1 MGSGDRE
8 PSTPSGDAGDE
19 GDSAAT
25 DGALPRPSR
34 DPRELAAFVLVALV
48 IVGVAAA
55 VVGPVGDT
63 TATDTGDAATTP
75 PPSPVST
82 ATPTATVESAPNVT
96 MRVRSVEAC
105 GTRCRVVTI
114 ALTNGGDAPAR
125 SVGVTTDITTGDTLV
140 WGGQSDVGR
149 LGAGETVT
157 RTRTIRVGYVDA
169 ARIESN
175 NGRIHIETTVRTANG
190 TRTFTERRTV
200 S

>member
-8 PSTPSGDAGDE
+8 PPTPSGDVGDE
-19 GDSAAT
+19 DDSAAA

-34 DPRELAAFVLVALV
+34 DPRELAAFALVALV
-48 IVGVAAA
+48 IVGAAA
-55 VVGPVGDT
+55 VVVGPVGDT
-63 TATDTGDAATTP
+63 TAADTDGDAATP
-75 PPSPVST
+75 PPAST
-82 ATPTATVESAPNVT
+82 TTPTATAESAPNVT

-125 SVGVTTDITTGDTLV
+125 SVGVTTAITTGDTLV
-140 WGGQSDVGR
+140 WEGQSDVGR
-149 LGAGETVT
+149 LEAGGTVT